1 MATNFQGKNPFV
13 QGYTFISKPV
23 IPKKAKGTTGLDNE
37 FTRLISRD
45 EALVIPEE
53 DFDKV
58 RRTFD
63 RFCKNNQITGEYS
76 FRRRKDHR
84 LKTYTIWLDKK

>member
-1 MATNFQGKNPFV
+1 MATNFQRKNPFV
-13 QGYTFISKPV
+13 KGYTFTAKPEV
-23 IPKKAKGTTGLDNE
+23 PKKSKGTTGLDSE
-37 FTRLISRD
+37 FTRLISSD
-45 EALVIPEE
+45 EALVIPED